1 MIVAAFSIGMIYGLA
16 RWLPPMLVAVT
27 ATFIAVMLA
36 MKAHRLTR
44 AMLANRPCDLDY
56 DRKPSRAQ
64 RRLMRASLRVA
75 LKQTELRSLFPTTVA
90 RAERCI
96 SPLR

>member
-1 MIVAAFSIGMIYGLA
+1 MIVAALSIGLIYGLA

-36 MKAHRLTR
+36 RKAQRLTR

-56 DRKPSRAQ
+56 DRKSNRAQ
-64 RRLMRASLRVA
+64 RRQMRASLRIA
-75 LKQTELRSLFPTTVA
+75 LKQTELKSLFPTTVA
-90 RAERCI
+90 SAELWI
-96 SPLR
+96 SPVR

>member
-1 MIVAAFSIGMIYGLA
+1 MIVAALSIGLIYGLA
-16 RWLPPMLVAVT
+16 RWFPRMLVAVA

-36 MKAHRLTR
+36 KKAQRLTR

-64 RRLMRASLRVA
+64 RRQMRASLRVA
-75 LKQTELRSLFPTTVA
+75 LKQTDLRSLFPTTVA
-90 RAERCI
+90 GAERWI
-96 SPLR
+96 SRAR